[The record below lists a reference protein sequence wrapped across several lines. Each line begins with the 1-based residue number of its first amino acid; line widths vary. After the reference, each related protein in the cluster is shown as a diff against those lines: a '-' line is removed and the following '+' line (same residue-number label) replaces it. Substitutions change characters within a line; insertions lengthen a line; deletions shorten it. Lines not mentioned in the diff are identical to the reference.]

1 MNCPHCGRPL
11 PAFGSFC
18 GGCGRPVPAAPP
30 AAAVDPAMRF
40 VLPVGRSG
48 LAIAAGYLGL
58 FSPIAIFA
66 PFALIVGIL
75 ALRDLARNPG
85 RLGRGRAWFGV
96 ISGGLFTV
104 LLVIILAAAANR

>member
-11 PAFGSFC
+11 PTIGSYC
-18 GGCGRPVPAAPP
+18 SGCGRPVPAAP
-30 AAAVDPAMRF
+30 AAATADPALRF

-58 FSPIAIFA
+58 LSPIVIFA

-75 ALRDLARNPG
+75 ALRDLARSPG

-96 ISGGLFTV
+96 IAGGLFTV
-104 LLVIILAAAANR
+104 LLVALLAAAAGR

>member
-11 PAFGSFC
+11 PAIGSFC

-30 AAAVDPAMRF
+30 PAADSALRF

-58 FSPIAIFA
+58 FSPIVIFA

-75 ALRDLARNPG
+75 AVRDLSRHPE

-96 ISGGLFTV
+96 VAGGLFTV
-104 LLVIILAAAANR
+104 VLVIVLAAVATR